1 VNFKKCRT
9 DEDIS
14 NFLYLHTQVFDSWD
28 PNSLDETFNW
38 KYVENPF
45 VNEVSVYLLYERGNL
60 VAARG
65 YLVAPVYGL
74 KQAMGYQSADLMV
87 HPGYQGQGVFK
98 ALNRYC
104 SEVHA
109 EGRKRLL
116 FSFPRPRPRKGYAKG
131 GWEIYPNNEY
141 KSLATPKNPWR
152 LQAYPS
158 VRSAG
163 LHGSYLATRLTSH
176 AVLARLG
183 RFGSYESICEP
194 VQERHMQLATTLEPY
209 QQNITYERSRRF
221 YAWRLSEPLK
231 EFRAVTLYKAGEEVG
246 LALLNEQ
253 WGGVYIRELLVRP
266 SSGIS
271 VYAMLLR
278 EVVRHFG
285 TDQEYTLWSN
295 LPEAVLSLLG
305 FINVH
310 RRDLTEFNHD
320 IAVRG
325 YNLTDKEQKRVHRT
339 FSQGKSGLSLLDF
352 DC

>member
-1 VNFKKCRT
+1 M
-9 DEDIS
+9 
-14 NFLYLHTQVFDSWD
+14 
-28 PNSLDETFNW
+28 
-38 KYVENPF
+38 
-45 VNEVSVYLLYERGNL
+45 
-60 VAARG
+60 
-65 YLVAPVYGL
+65 VAPLSFEGTNV
-74 KQAMGYQSADLMV
+74 KGYQSADLMV
-87 HPGYQGQGVFK
+87 HPDYRGQGVFR

-104 SEVHA
+104 SQVHA
-109 EGRKRLL
+109 EGGKRLL

-141 KSLATPKNPWR
+141 KSLATPENPWR
-152 LQAYPS
+152 LRAYPS
-158 VRSAG
+158 LRSAG

-194 VQERHMQLATTLEPY
+194 VQERHIQLATTLEPY

-221 YAWRLSEPLK
+221 YAWRLSEPMK
-231 EFRAVTLYKAGEEVG
+231 EFRAVTLFKDGEEVG

-266 SSGIS
+266 SFGVH
-271 VYAMLLR
+271 VYALLLH

-285 TDQEYTLWSN
+285 TDQEYTLWSS
-295 LPEAVLSLLG
+295 LPEAVLTLLG
-305 FINVH
+305 FINVR

-325 YNLTDKEQKRVHRT
+325 YNLTAKEQKRVHRT